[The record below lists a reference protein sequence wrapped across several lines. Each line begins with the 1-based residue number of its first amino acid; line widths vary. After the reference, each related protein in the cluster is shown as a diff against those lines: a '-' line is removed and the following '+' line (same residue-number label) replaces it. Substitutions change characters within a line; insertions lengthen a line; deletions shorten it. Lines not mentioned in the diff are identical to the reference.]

1 MGREWRTIREEL
13 DRALLRKHEL
23 PKVQDLAIDAIA
35 IIRDAGWKIFVPVA
49 YAIRSAQ
56 YRGLS
61 PDLAD
66 CAKDSRATKTCDG
79 GCGDSTPPH
88 KQRHGLLSEAQI
100 QTYAYHVGAGA
111 VGADQ
116 RAGGRATRIVYAARA
131 YAELVQKSGLQA
143 RIGHDLIGEADAQQ
157 N

>member
-66 CAKDSRATKTCDG
+66 CAKIPGQRKPAT
-79 GCGDSTPPH
+79 
-88 KQRHGLLSEAQI
+88 
-100 QTYAYHVGAGA
+100 VGAA
-111 VGADQ
+111 IPH
-116 RAGGRATRIVYAARA
+116 RRISSVMGYYQKRKFKPTPITLA
-131 YAELVQKSGLQA
+131 LVL
-143 RIGHDLIGEADAQQ
+143 
-157 N
+157 